1 MTDGQLLERFL
12 TQGDENAFEVLMH
25 RHGPMVLGV
34 CRRVLADPHDT
45 EDAFQATFL
54 VLVRKAA
61 SLRNGELLG
70 NWLYGAAYRAA
81 LEAKAARRRSRERQV
96 NLMPEPAAPT
106 VEPREDLMPLLD
118 RELSCLPEKH
128 RMAVVLCD
136 LEGGTLRDVARQI
149 GIPVGTLSGRLT
161 TARRRL
167 ARQLTRRGVTLS
179 VAGLAALLAESTASA
194 SIPAP
199 LAISTLKAATAVAG
213 KRALDGLVLAH
224 VAALTKGVLDTML
237 LAKLKY
243 LTALLLAAAVCGGG
257 ALALLTYPVQG
268 TEPKVAGHEAP
279 VRAAVAEDE
288 KAPAYLGLIL
298 RDEEDNGFVA
308 VQEVAPDSP
317 AAKAKLKPDDIVV
330 KVGGVP
336 SKSASEVV
344 KGLRNLKV
352 GDKVT
357 LRIKRGDKEMDV
369 TVTAAKRPANFGKT

>member
-12 TQGDENAFEVLMH
+12 AQRDEGAFEVLMR

-34 CRRVLADPHDT
+34 CRRVLGDPHDT

-61 SLRNGELLG
+61 SLKNGELLG

-96 NLMPEPAAPT
+96 SPMPEPVAPT

-118 RELSCLPEKH
+118 RELSRLPEKH
-128 RMAVVLCD
+128 RTAVVLCD
-136 LEGGTLRDVARQI
+136 LQGGTLRDVARQI
-149 GIPVGTLSGRLT
+149 GVPVGTLSGRLT

-167 ARQLTRRGVTLS
+167 ARQLTRRGVILP

-213 KRALDGLVLAH
+213 NAAVDGLVSAH
-224 VAALTKGVLDTML
+224 VAALTKGVLHSML
-237 LAKLKY
+237 LAKLKH
-243 LTALLLAAAVCGGG
+243 LTALLLAAALCGGG
-257 ALALLTYPVQG
+257 ALLTYHVQAAEQKRG
-268 TEPKVAGHEAP
+268 GHEAL
-279 VRAAVAEDE
+279 VAAVVAEEE
-288 KAPAYLGLIL
+288 KAPAYLGLVL
-298 RDEEDNGFVA
+298 RDEEDSGAVA

-317 AAKAKLKPDDIVV
+317 AAKAELKPDDIVV

-336 SKSASEVV
+336 PRSAAEVV

-357 LRIKRGDKEMDV
+357 LRIKRGDKERDV
-369 TVTAAKRPANFGKT
+369 TVTAAKRPANFGNE